1 MTFYVSVSK
10 KQFILVKLGVLLFVL
25 FFVGDIFFEYHKARD
40 YIKVSATVI
49 DRITSGGSGKRNSST
64 VREIKVE
71 YVVDGKTYN
80 NKFRVSSYSGKEIG
94 KEIYIY
100 CNPNNPLE
108 LRDDFMIGW
117 NKKFVLLPL
126 AILVL
131 LCIGKK
137 EYVRK

>member
-1 MTFYVSVSK
+1 MKSYVYVSRTQHNLIK
-10 KQFILVKLGVLLFVL
+10 LVVLLFVL
-25 FFVGDIFFEYHKARD
+25 FFVGGIFFEYHKARD
-40 YIKVSATVI
+40 YLKVNATVI

-80 NKFRVSSYSGKEIG
+80 NKFRVSSYSGKDIG
-94 KEIYIY
+94 QEIYIY
-100 CNPNNPLE
+100 CNPDNPLE
-108 LRDDFMIGW
+108 IRDDFMIEW

-126 AILVL
+126 AILFL
-131 LCIGKK
+131 LCIGKN